1 MLTMVMANPMQLTM
15 VNAVARDCCG
25 AFCATRVETLSKS
38 ENGVITPLAG
48 PVEIEVK
55 ALNNTTLPATDREAL
70 VAFQG
75 EVADLARVVQG
86 AQRTMGSVQNKMR
99 LMKEAIK
106 ATETNQEDLMKSWLD
121 LDQQLANLR
130 TEIFGD
136 PIASRLDIDTPPSI
150 TNRLYSVVYEAGAS
164 TAAPTKTH
172 RDSYALAKEEFVPWY
187 AKLKALISGPLA
199 QLQQKLIDAGAPYT
213 PDAMLELLKK

>member
-1 MLTMVMANPMQLTM
+1 MQLTM

-86 AQRTMGSVQNKMR
+86 
-99 LMKEAIK
+99 
-106 ATETNQEDLMKSWLD
+106 
-121 LDQQLANLR
+121 
-130 TEIFGD
+130 
-136 PIASRLDIDTPPSI
+136 
-150 TNRLYSVVYEAGAS
+150 
-164 TAAPTKTH
+164 
-172 RDSYALAKEEFVPWY
+172 
-187 AKLKALISGPLA
+187 
-199 QLQQKLIDAGAPYT
+199 
-213 PDAMLELLKK
+213 